1 MFCMENTGI
10 QCVSVCPQIR
20 YGYCFGD
27 LVQDNSCKPATVPA
41 MIVSA
46 DALSV
51 LSTEAKSMLVREKD
65 THNSATSEA
74 VSLTLR

>member
-1 MFCMENTGI
+1 MFCMENIGI
-10 QCVSVCPQIR
+10 QCVSLCPQIR

-27 LVQDNSCKPATVPA
+27 LVQDSSCKPAAVPA
-41 MIVSA
+41 MIVNA
-46 DALSV
+46 DILSV

-74 VSLTLR
+74 VSLTLW